1 MYSRQGGERQHYTS
15 GVESL
20 AISFEGAIV
29 LIVACSKGHNESN
42 ATTKKCPETAVQ
54 QCIFS
59 SIPLCQFWPQ
69 HIYSIALH

>member
-42 ATTKKCPETAVQ
+42 ATTKKMSRNSSAAV
-54 QCIFS
+54 CF
-59 SIPLCQFWPQ
+59 
-69 HIYSIALH
+69 